1 MRPRRQMVRK
11 GLILGFFLALPLTLN
26 YYSPALMTGG
36 TAERVATFSL
46 FTWTAIFASSLVI
59 GRAFCGYG
67 CPFNGL
73 QTAWEKVSGR
83 PNRRIRRLRWVKY
96 TLWAAWAGAVAAFA
110 VSTGGWQRVDLLYM
124 TPHVVSVDSP
134 ASLLVYYVLVAVTLA
149 AAALGKRGASAA
161 SATTSARSACGGSS
175 ARASGGRLVFPCCG
189 SPATRPPVPAAARA
203 RRRVRWACRS
213 PRWPRARTR
222 STPSDAVRLLR
233 GRMLG
238 RQRALFV
245 RAHGTGMGNS
255 PPVPLSI
262 SCRSSIGRLTTANPH
277 TTAAAPSPKAHQPRA

>member
-149 AAALGKRGASAA
+149 AAALGKRGFCHYFCPFGVWGILGARIGRAARLPMLRLAGDPSACTGCRACEKACPMGLPVSEMASRTDAFHTERTLCGSCVDACSAGSVRYSFARTGPGWGTPHRSRSRSAA
-161 SATTSARSACGGSS
+161 GA
-175 ARASGGRLVFPCCG
+175 ASEG
-189 SPATRPPVPAAARA
+189 
-203 RRRVRWACRS
+203 
-213 PRWPRARTR
+213 
-222 STPSDAVRLLR
+222 
-233 GRMLG
+233 
-238 RQRALFV
+238 
-245 RAHGTGMGNS
+245 
-255 PPVPLSI
+255 
-262 SCRSSIGRLTTANPH
+262 
-277 TTAAAPSPKAHQPRA
+277 